1 MKVTFIENGVEVE
14 FEGQP
19 MKKITL
25 IDKEG
30 WTEYD
35 YAVAVITCVN
45 TEPDIRTR
53 TQKVIA
59 GMGRFWFLF
68 WPMIVIAIGS
78 TLMTNDIRNCLECN
92 IFDAFDNMDVWGI
105 VGLLMTMLGFGIY
118 GNRLMNR

>member
-45 TEPDIRTR
+45 IEL
-53 TQKVIA
+53 QKMKEFIENIE
-59 GMGRFWFLF
+59 GFL
-68 WPMIVIAIGS
+68 PPEYKQQAI
-78 TLMTNDIRNCLECN
+78 E
-92 IFDAFDNMDVWGI
+92 
-105 VGLLMTMLGFGIY
+105 LLNQSNL
-118 GNRLMNR
+118 RDKP